1 MKKSLILL
9 ISLPI
14 LLFSQ
19 EKNKKGDSDSGTTNW
34 NEIKGQI
41 LGTVKTDTDNQ
52 VLEYATVSLKNTK
65 TDKLIEGTITDKK
78 GKFLFENIAIGEYK
92 LTISFIGYENRVIN
106 ITTTKSKPN
115 YSDNN
120 ILISVNTK
128 LLSEVTIEERKAI
141 YETKIDKI
149 VYNAENDLNDSE
161 NDATDVLRKA
171 PLLSV
176 DLDGNVTLRGSKNIK
191 FLVNGKASSFFATDV
206 ATALQMIPADQI
218 KTIEVIT
225 SPGAKYDGE
234 GDAGIVNIITKKAI
248 IDGYNATFNTMT
260 GTKVTRSNFNLNIG
274 KGKFGLSARDGNETL
289 VTNQIKFTVK
299 LFGATIFDIEGYG
312 EEKYIDDQ
320 LISFSSKT
328 LQNDKEKFVNLKLN
342 RKTNKFDILG
352 SSYNG
357 EASLN
362 NIVGN
367 WWSHNILTTDS
378 QISPIS
384 GSVKE
389 QVVTFIRKEKIDLY
403 GKTYDTERF
412 KLNSKDMS
420 LPKDKRLEFEIWY
433 DKENNII
440 RKVTYSRM
448 GNWEYRV
455 KNIE

>member
-1 MKKSLILL
+1 MK
-9 ISLPI
+9 
-14 LLFSQ
+14 
-19 EKNKKGDSDSGTTNW
+19 
-34 NEIKGQI
+34 
-41 LGTVKTDTDNQ
+41 
-52 VLEYATVSLKNTK
+52 
-65 TDKLIEGTITDKK
+65 
-78 GKFLFENIAIGEYK
+78 KFLFLLIFLFISSNSNAHIAHYNNYNKIEMEILRDGEV
-92 LTISFIGYENRVIN
+92 IGY
-106 ITTTKSKPN
+106 N
-115 YSDNN
+115 Y
-120 ILISVNTK
+120 
-128 LLSEVTIEERKAI
+128 
-141 YETKIDKI
+141 Y
-149 VYNAENDLNDSE
+149 
-161 NDATDVLRKA
+161 
-171 PLLSV
+171 
-176 DLDGNVTLRGSKNIK
+176 
-191 FLVNGKASSFFATDV
+191 FF
-206 ATALQMIPADQI
+206 
-218 KTIEVIT
+218 K
-225 SPGAKYDGE
+225 
-234 GDAGIVNIITKKAI
+234 
-248 IDGYNATFNTMT
+248 
-260 GTKVTRSNFNLNIG
+260 
-274 KGKFGLSARDGNETL
+274 RDGNETL

-299 LFGATIFDIEGYG
+299 LFGATIFEIEGYG

-320 LISFSSKT
+320 LISFNSKT

-362 NIVGN
+362 SIVGN
-367 WWSHNILTTDS
+367 WWSHNILTTES

-403 GKTYDTERF
+403 GKTYNTERF